1 METILSPKYQ
11 ILLPKELRRP
21 LGLKKG
27 QKFQIVTKDGLIIL
41 IPEMSLKEMRGW
53 LKGLKTTGLRE
64 DKEMK
69 SIKKFV
75 STEKKAMH
83 S

>member
-27 QKFQIVTKDGLIIL
+27 QRFQIVAKDGLIIL
-41 IPEMSLKEMRGW
+41 VPEMDIKEMRGW
-53 LKGLKTTGLRE
+53 LKGSKTEGLRE
-64 DKEMK
+64 DKERL
-69 SIKKFV
+69 
-75 STEKKAMH
+75 
-83 S
+83 

>member
-27 QKFQIVTKDGLIIL
+27 QKFQIVVKDGLIIL
-41 IPEMSLKEMRGW
+41 IPEMDIKEMRGW
-53 LKGLKTTGLRE
+53 LKGCKIEGLRE
-64 DKEMK
+64 DKERL
-69 SIKKFV
+69 
-75 STEKKAMH
+75 
-83 S
+83 